1 MYLTAYVC
9 PPYCLFLLDTG
20 AIVNPLDEPMLVM
33 EYMDYGSLSDM
44 LHNETMVLE
53 PEIII
58 PMLQDITQ
66 GCRFLHAADPQVIHG
81 DLKAANIL
89 VDSKFRAKVA
99 DFGLTQKKTKLNDGG
114 GVGVSGTLFFMAPEL
129 LRQETSNTAAS
140 DVYAFGIILYEVFS
154 RKDPYEGE
162 ELATVIRQVADPAL
176 HKRPPVP
183 NNCPPVIISLMS
195 DCLVE
200 NPEARP
206 TFEELDKRMLRVDVK
221 DAAEFSTPNKRAS
234 RMGTS
239 SNRATTVSLFDIF
252 PKHIAEA
259 LRDGKKVEAEHRD
272 VVTIFFCD
280 IGECRL
286 TLFLCWL
293 LICCRS
299 MDVFSQY
306 ATITHHFISV
316 FHLQSDLL
324 LFLRHWSLERLP
336 TCWTD
341 SITSLMISP
350 ITMISSRLK
359 RLVMPGWVLP
369 IVSRINPTIM

>member
-1 MYLTAYVC
+1 
-9 PPYCLFLLDTG
+9 
-20 AIVNPLDEPMLVM
+20 MLVM

-99 DFGLTQKKTKLNDGG
+99 DFGLTQKKTKLKGG
-114 GVGVSGTLFFMAPEL
+114 GIGVSGTLYFMAPEL
-129 LRQETSNTAAS
+129 LRQETSNTSAS

-154 RKDPYEGE
+154 RRDPYEGE
-162 ELATVIRQVADPAL
+162 DLATVIRQVADPTL

-183 NNCPPVIISLMS
+183 KNCPPVIISLMS

-234 RMGTS
+234 RMSGS
-239 SNRATTVSLFDIF
+239 SKNPATVSLFDIF

-280 IGECRL
+280 IGECQL
-286 TLFLCWL
+286 TLLLLLMFCCRNMDAFLHSVSLLL
-293 LICCRS
+293 LILTLY
-299 MDVFSQY
+299 F
-306 ATITHHFISV
+306 
-316 FHLQSDLL
+316 
-324 LFLRHWSLERLP
+324 
-336 TCWTD
+336 TC
-341 SITSLMISP
+341 
-350 ITMISSRLK
+350 
-359 RLVMPGWVLP
+359 
-369 IVSRINPTIM
+369 SRIYYYFFDTGSSKGGQHVGSTLSQV

>member
-1 MYLTAYVC
+1 
-9 PPYCLFLLDTG
+9 
-20 AIVNPLDEPMLVM
+20 MLVM

-99 DFGLTQKKTKLNDGG
+99 DFGLTQKKTKLKDGG
-114 GVGVSGTLFFMAPEL
+114 VSVSGTLFFMAPEL

-162 ELATVIRQVADPAL
+162 DLATVIRQVADPTL
-176 HKRPPVP
+176 HKRTPVP

-221 DAAEFSTPNKRAS
+221 DAAEFSTPNNKRAS

-239 SNRATTVSLFDIF
+239 PNRATTTVSLFDIF

-286 TLFLCWL
+286 TLVLCL
-293 LICCRS
+293 QFCCCRS
-299 MDVFSQY
+299 MDIVSQY
-306 ATITHHFISV
+306 M
-316 FHLQSDLL
+316 LL
-324 LFLRHWSLERLP
+324 LLIILFLYFTR
-336 TCWTD
+336 
-341 SITSLMISP
+341 
-350 ITMISSRLK
+350 
-359 RLVMPGWVLP
+359 
-369 IVSRINPTIM
+369 SRIYYYFFDT